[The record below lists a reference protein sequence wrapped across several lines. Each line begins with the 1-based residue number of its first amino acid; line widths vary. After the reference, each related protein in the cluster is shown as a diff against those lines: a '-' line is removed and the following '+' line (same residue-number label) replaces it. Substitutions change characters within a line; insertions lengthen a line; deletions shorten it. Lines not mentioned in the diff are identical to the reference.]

1 MPLLLPFLLGIA
13 FLGAGLALGRW
24 LVSADPRRVAR
35 IIRLLG
41 GSVGVTAGLGLVLA
55 RQPMFGFMLMSGAG
69 GLLLAELRR
78 PPPAV
83 GSAGVSEV
91 ETYLLRF
98 TLDQATGLSEGEI
111 LGGDYAGRL
120 LSSLSQAEF
129 DRFHDQCLTE
139 DPDAVG
145 LLNAWLAAQGRSSG
159 RGGAGADRPMTE
171 AEAAAIL
178 GVPLDASPAAIQA
191 AYRRVIARAHP
202 DKGGTDWLAARVNA
216 ARELLLRRRR

>member
-1 MPLLLPFLLGIA
+1 VNADARRIA
-13 FLGAGLALGRW
+13 RVIRLVGGGAG
-24 LVSADPRRVAR
+24 VV
-35 IIRLLG
+35 
-41 GSVGVTAGLGLVLA
+41 AGLGLVLA

-78 PPPAV
+78 PAPAV
-83 GSAGVSEV
+83 GSQGVSEV

-98 TLDQATGLSEGEI
+98 TLDQATGLAEGEV
-111 LGGDYAGRL
+111 LGGEFAGRL
-120 LSSLSQAEF
+120 LSTLSQAEF

-139 DPDAVG
+139 DPDAVP
-145 LLNAWLAAQGRSSG
+145 LLNAWLSAQGRSSG
-159 RGGAGADRPMTE
+159 RGGPGSDRPMTE

-216 ARELLLRRRR
+216 ARDLLLKRRR